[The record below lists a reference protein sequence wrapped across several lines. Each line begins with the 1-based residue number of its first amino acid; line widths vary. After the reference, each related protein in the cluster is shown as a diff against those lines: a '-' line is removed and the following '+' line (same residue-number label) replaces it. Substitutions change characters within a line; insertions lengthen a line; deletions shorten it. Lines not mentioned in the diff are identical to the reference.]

1 MPDMSD
7 DLINFLLKAGS
18 GGFNT
23 GGGGGGTMSSALNTA
38 KGGGNP
44 AANFMGSGKNAISDG
59 LTNAA
64 ANTIASGVDKASE
77 AKTSLFGKLK
87 NTLSNK
93 FGGAAKNGLPE
104 GVGDALKNGLPEGV
118 GDALKNGLPG
128 EVGDALK
135 NGLPG
140 GVGDA
145 LKNGLPGKVGDAMG
159 MAGKLLGGGGG
170 NNSGNPACGEQS
182 GPPGELSSMM
192 TSLDNKIGKTLET
205 EIANNFPSII
215 ESILKNPTAQEA
227 MSLSIT
233 SALKPTLD
241 NAIANT
247 AYLNEIVKKEIEP
260 KIQQH
265 LLEFYEEY
273 NTKSEKTKPEA
284 FATFINKMKR
294 IHEKVGDVSKAKE
307 SLDMLGG
314 NTKYKSKHTTVKM
327 GTVAKQLEQIIPE
340 SVDTKNKM
348 SGGSRRKR
356 RRTYK
361 KRRFQPK
368 K

>member
-18 GGFNT
+18 GGFKF
-23 GGGGGGTMSSALNTA
+23 GGGGSGGSSAMSALNTA
-38 KGGGNP
+38 NGGGNI
-44 AANFMGSGKNAISDG
+44 AKNFMGSGKNAISDG

-64 ANTIASGVDKASE
+64 AKTIASGVDKVS
-77 AKTSLFGKLK
+77 T
-87 NTLSNK
+87 
-93 FGGAAKNGLPE
+93 GLPA
-104 GVGDALKNGLPEGV
+104 GVGDALKNGLPAGV
-118 GDALKNGLPG
+118 GDALKNGLPAG
-128 EVGDALK
+128 VGDALK

-145 LKNGLPGKVGDAMG
+145 LKNGLPAGVGDALKNGLPGGVGDAMG

-294 IHEKVGDVSKAKE
+294 IQPQVGDLSKAKE

-340 SVDTKNKM
+340 SVDKKNKM